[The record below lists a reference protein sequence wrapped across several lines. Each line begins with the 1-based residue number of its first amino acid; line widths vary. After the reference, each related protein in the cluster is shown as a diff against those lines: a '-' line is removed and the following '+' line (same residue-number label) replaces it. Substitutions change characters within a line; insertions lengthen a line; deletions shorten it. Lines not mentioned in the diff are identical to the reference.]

1 MELATLTTYTPY
13 AQPLQSYGEHANLQQ
28 DTHQAVQP
36 QPSKITRYA
45 TTVPG
50 LCLENQA
57 KVMFGKVV
65 PYYQLSFDNLASHL
79 DVPAARF
86 PQILQ
91 RMLDTFS
98 NDGKGNEETFALWS
112 GRKGIPFFT
121 ELLEDI
127 NLVGPDDLPELL
139 RTDAQRCEVALD

>member
-1 MELATLTTYTPY
+1 MEN
-13 AQPLQSYGEHANLQQ
+13 Q
-28 DTHQAVQP
+28 
-36 QPSKITRYA
+36 YA
-45 TTVPG
+45 TRVPG
-50 LCLENQA
+50 LRLESQA
-57 KVMFGKVV
+57 KIMFGKAV
-65 PYYQLSFDNLASHL
+65 PYYQLSFDHLVSHL

-91 RMLDTFS
+91 RMLDTFK
-98 NDGKGNEETFALWS
+98 NDGKGNEETFAVWS

-139 RTDAQRCEVALD
+139 RNDLQNSEVMLD

>member
-1 MELATLTTYTPY
+1 MELAALTTSVPYT
-13 AQPLQSYGEHANLQQ
+13 QSLASHGERSNLQQ
-28 DTHQAVQP
+28 GVHQTIEP
-36 QPSKITRYA
+36 QPSKTNQYT

-50 LCLENQA
+50 LRLKKQA
-57 KVMFGKVV
+57 KVIFGKVV
-65 PYYQLSFDNLASHL
+65 PYYQLNFDHLVRHL

-91 RMLDTFS
+91 RMLDTF
-98 NDGKGNEETFALWS
+98 NYDGKGHEETFALWS
-112 GRKGIPFFT
+112 ARKGIPFFT

-139 RTDAQRCEVALD
+139 RTDLHTCETVLG

>member
-1 MELATLTTYTPY
+1 MELADLTTYTPY
-13 AQPLQSYGEHANLQQ
+13 VQPSQSRGEHSNLQQ
-28 DTHQAVQP
+28 DTHQSRQL
-36 QPSKITRYA
+36 QSSKTNQYA
-45 TTVPG
+45 ASVPG
-50 LCLENQA
+50 LHLENQA
-57 KVMFGKVV
+57 KIMFGKAV
-65 PYYQLSFDNLASHL
+65 PYYRLSFDHLVSHL

-91 RMLDTFS
+91 RMLDTFN

-139 RTDAQRCEVALD
+139 RNDV